1 MERRNKKF
9 MKRIEDQIQAISQKE
24 KQRDKEMEIGEK
36 R

>member
-1 MERRNKKF
+1 MERWNEKF
-9 MKRIEDQIQAISQKE
+9 IKRIEDKVQEISQKE